1 MIVLETFPSENTDT
15 IKRTDQVLCVDDKSG
30 WGKRSCGSRRKQVC
44 LTSLQQS
51 DRNLRGPHVARR
63 QQLSINIC
71 SAARARPQQHTRRP
85 PVLSSIDMTDIRTDG
100 RTLDRFMTLSAYS
113 GTSAGFRLGGQ
124 CSLAA
129 WGEFFF
135 WKFGYEMVH
144 KLTEVYLNK
153 YVVSIAPFSTPAC
166 PDCSQNIT

>member
-1 MIVLETFPSENTDT
+1 MAKIRSVRRGYFKLDEPLCIKSRSNVMIVLETFPSENTDT

-30 WGKRSCGSRRKQVC
+30 WEKRSCGSRRKQVC

-129 WGEFFF
+129 
-135 WKFGYEMVH
+135 
-144 KLTEVYLNK
+144 
-153 YVVSIAPFSTPAC
+153 
-166 PDCSQNIT
+166 